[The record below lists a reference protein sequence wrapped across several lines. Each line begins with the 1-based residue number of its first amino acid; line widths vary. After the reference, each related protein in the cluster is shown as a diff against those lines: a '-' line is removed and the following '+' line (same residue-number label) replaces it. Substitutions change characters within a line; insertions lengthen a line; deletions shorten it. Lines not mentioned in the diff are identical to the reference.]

1 MCQIAKIVPALSLAL
16 LMGACQ
22 TRPTAVVS
30 RIDRPT
36 LVVPPVDTVKMRDV
50 NWYVISK
57 NAAPGKPGS
66 VDNAFKKS
74 NGSSLFAVSAKD
86 YENIAINTANFIKTI
101 KQHQAQINAY
111 QDYYVGTATKKIQG
125 RENVGKEKKVQIQ

>member
-1 MCQIAKIVPALSLAL
+1 MYQIAKIVPALSLVL
-16 LMGACQ
+16 LLGACQ
-22 TRPTAVVS
+22 ARPTAVVS
-30 RIDRPT
+30 LIDRPALT
-36 LVVPPVDTVKMRDV
+36 VPPVDNIKMRSV

-101 KQHQAQINAY
+101 KQHQAQVNAY
-111 QDYYVGTATKKIQG
+111 RDYYVGTEAKNPQG
-125 RENVGKEKKVQIQ
+125 RKNVGKEKPAAR